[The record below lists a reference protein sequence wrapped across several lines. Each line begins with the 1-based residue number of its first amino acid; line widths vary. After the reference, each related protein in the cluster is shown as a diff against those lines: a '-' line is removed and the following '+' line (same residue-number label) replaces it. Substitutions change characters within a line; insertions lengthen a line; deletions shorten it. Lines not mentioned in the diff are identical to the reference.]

1 MMLEEIDL
9 RELATWRAQQ
19 GEGRIVTTLYLR
31 SPRALNRF
39 TRRVEAIRKILV
51 EHPEEREHF
60 EANLA
65 FIERELDAN
74 PFTSGGLYIACCAM
88 LDQFERCDLSIH
100 EDRLP
105 REDGLWFMRAPYLRP
120 LAELK
125 DEFQQ
130 HVVIFA
136 NNTSAR
142 VELVSAGKHEEMEKL
157 LGEIKNSVKKGGWS
171 QQRYARRRAKQLDEY
186 AAEISEALERLE
198 RSTSFERVLLLGSS
212 EILQALPEKLPRR
225 LRNKVDGVRVVAS
238 RETNTGVERLAAELF
253 AEAERVEELE
263 LWEEIREEALQQG
276 RALLGAMNVQVALQ
290 QGRVQ
295 KLLVQRDTRIDGT
308 QCKACGHTSLGVLEL
323 CAACG
328 ENEPHAIDMVNE
340 FVEAAVSSGAT
351 IEFSDAHEELERV
364 EGIAALLR
372 Y

>member
-1 MMLEEIDL
+1 
-9 RELATWRAQQ
+9 
-19 GEGRIVTTLYLR
+19 
-31 SPRALNRF
+31 
-39 TRRVEAIRKILV
+39 
-51 EHPEEREHF
+51 
-60 EANLA
+60 LA

-253 AEAERVEELE
+253 AEAER
-263 LWEEIREEALQQG
+263 
-276 RALLGAMNVQVALQ
+276 
-290 QGRVQ
+290 
-295 KLLVQRDTRIDGT
+295 
-308 QCKACGHTSLGVLEL
+308 
-323 CAACG
+323 
-328 ENEPHAIDMVNE
+328 
-340 FVEAAVSSGAT
+340 
-351 IEFSDAHEELERV
+351 
-364 EGIAALLR
+364 
-372 Y
+372 